1 MKNEDEKISTEILSP
16 NPNNTPPVGSNEIHS
31 QTKLNQPISASDPQ
45 IIQLHEHEG
54 PIENVYKSLAKVQ
67 QPNGDT
73 QIFINTKKALAQK
86 QTTK

>member
-1 MKNEDEKISTEILSP
+1 M
-16 NPNNTPPVGSNEIHS
+16 GSNEIHS
-31 QTKLNQPISASDPQ
+31 QTKPNQPISASDPQ
-45 IIQLHEHEG
+45 IIQLHER